1 VNASR
6 LPRRCHTSNFS
17 DDRDA
22 ANLVFDRWNEALAQR
37 ATILRTSPRGQ
48 EIFREWIDE
57 GFQKEVDDAWKPEKQ
72 QEIRQ
77 LIESMQAASAER
89 ERPRESGSARRG
101 GRAPCVEDRPQA
113 SAPSA

>member
-17 DDRDA
+17 DGRDA

-37 ATILRTSPRGQ
+37 ATILRTSLRGQ

-57 GFQKEVDDAWKPEKQ
+57 GFQKEVDDA
-72 QEIRQ
+72 
-77 LIESMQAASAER
+77 
-89 ERPRESGSARRG
+89 
-101 GRAPCVEDRPQA
+101 
-113 SAPSA
+113 